1 MMTNDGRDADPE
13 TIAAI
18 ERALQAAQLRAA
30 DSPGESVASTTT
42 DWEPSAAEAGDFG
55 EGVDGD

>member
-1 MMTNDGRDADPE
+1 MTNNDRDADPE
-13 TIAAI
+13 TIAVI

-30 DSPGESVASTTT
+30 DSPSESVASTTA
-42 DWEPSAAEAGDFG
+42 DWEPSAAELGDIG